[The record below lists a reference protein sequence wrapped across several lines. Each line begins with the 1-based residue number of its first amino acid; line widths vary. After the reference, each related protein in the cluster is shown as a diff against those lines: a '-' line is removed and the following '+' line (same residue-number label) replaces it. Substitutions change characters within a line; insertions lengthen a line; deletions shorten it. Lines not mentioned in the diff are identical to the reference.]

1 MTQTN
6 NFNFK
11 LIDPQHKTP
20 RECLAYI
27 KEYFVPLLDGSHAVL
42 ENGKFVIKDQQTLKK
57 VYFDRMPLYKT
68 GDDDDDCNNKP
79 FDFSKWYFTKYTGLR
94 SITYELDKD
103 VFFDD
108 KINLC
113 PRMKH
118 KYFKY
123 DWTEDDKHLRKL
135 KKKLDIMLNYIKEVL
150 ASGNEDV
157 FKYIIQ
163 WLAHMVK
170 GGKND
175 SILYLKSKQGTG
187 KSTLCEFLREHV
199 IGDDLSLE
207 SGSAPIISNFNAIL
221 GGKLFIYF
229 EELET
234 FSTAQWMSVS
244 SRLKRYATS
253 STITLEDKNIKAY
266 TTKNI
271 MNIMIA
277 SNNDAVMDDDG
288 RRYMILDISTHRQ
301 IIPNCDNARNRENIK
316 FWSDIRSCFNDE
328 VGSVFYSY
336 LMEVDTSKYR
346 PQDFPITQSKLDSYA
361 KRLESHE
368 LFIKFNYVLSKS
380 EMKTNVG
387 DLYDEYVTYCKGNGI
402 IKHFT
407 KIDFHKKIK
416 ETGIETYKSGDKLK
430 IKVTAEE
437 LAEIAKCQNWV
448 HSTDEYYD
456 KDSKKEKKEVSGLDY
471 GLDFVEDNDFEK
483 KYNALQEKYELMR
496 LEMEKLKAQL
506 DQPPKQQKEVE
517 SEVDDDEFE
526 ALIEN
531 ARTVEP
537 KVVARST
544 VKKIKSTI

>member
-1 MTQTN
+1 MTQ

-11 LIDPQHKTP
+11 LINPAQKTIG
-20 RECLAYI
+20 ECKTYL
-27 KEYFVPLLDGSHAVL
+27 KEFFVPLLDGSHAVL
-42 ENGKFVIKDQQTLKK
+42 ENGKYVIKDQQTVKK
-57 VYFDRMPLYKT
+57 VYFDRMPLYKCV
-68 GDDDDDCNNKP
+68 DDDDDPKEVQT
-79 FDFSKWYFTKYTGLR
+79 FDFSNWYFKKYTDLR
-94 SITYELDKD
+94 TITYELNKD
-103 VFFDD
+103 IFFDD

-118 KYFKY
+118 QYFKY
-123 DWTEDDKHLRKL
+123 DWTENDKKL
-135 KKKLDIMLNYIKEVL
+135 KKLKQKLDIMLNYIKEVL

-163 WLAHMVK
+163 WLSYMVK

-234 FSTAQWMSVS
+234 FSTGQWMSVS

-336 LMEVDTSKYR
+336 LMEVDTSNYR
-346 PQDFPITQSKLDSYA
+346 PQNFPITQSKLDSYA
-361 KRLESHE
+361 KRLDSHE
-368 LFIKFNYVLSKS
+368 LFIKFNYVLSRS

-387 DLYDEYVTYCKGNGI
+387 ELYEEYTTYCKGNGI
-402 IKHFT
+402 LKPIT

-430 IKVTAEE
+430 IKITAAE

-448 HSTDEYYD
+448 HATDEYYD
-456 KDSKKEKKEVSGLDY
+456 ADSKKDKKSLSGLDY
-471 GLDFVEDNDFEK
+471 GLDFQEDNDYEK
-483 KYNALQEKYELMR
+483 KYNDLQEKYEQMV
-496 LEMEKLKAQL
+496 LEMEKLNAQL
-506 DQPPKQQKEVE
+506 TPPAQPKEQVKAD
-517 SEVDDDEFE
+517 SEIDEDEF
-526 ALIEN
+526 AAMIEN
-531 ARTVEP
+531 APTVEL
-537 KVVARST
+537 KSAA
-544 VKKIKSTI
+544 KKKKSKI

>member
-1 MTQTN
+1 MTQ

-11 LIDPQHKTP
+11 LISPAHKTLG
-20 RECLAYI
+20 ECRAYL

-42 ENGKFVIKDQQTLKK
+42 ENGKYVIKDQQTLKK
-57 VYFDRMPLYKT
+57 VYFDRMPLYKCK
-68 GDDDDDCNNKP
+68 DDDDDSKP
-79 FDFSKWYFTKYTGLR
+79 FDFSKWYFTKYNDLR
-94 SITYELDKD
+94 TITYELNKEL
-103 VFFDD
+103 FFDD

-118 KYFKY
+118 QYFKY
-123 DWTEDDKHLRKL
+123 DWSENDKVLNKL

-163 WLAHMVK
+163 WLSYMVK

-234 FSTAQWMSVS
+234 FSTGQWMSVS

-271 MNIMIA
+271 MNIIIA

-301 IIPNCDNARNRENIK
+301 INPNCDNARNKENIK
-316 FWSDIRSCFNDE
+316 FWSDLRSCFNDD

-346 PQDFPITQSKLDSYA
+346 PQNFPITQSKLDSYA
-361 KRLESHE
+361 KRLDSHE
-368 LFIKFNYVLSKS
+368 LFIKFNYILSKS

-387 DLYDEYVTYCKGNGI
+387 ELYDEYTTYCKGNGI
-402 IKHFT
+402 LKPFT

-430 IKVTAEE
+430 IKVSAEE

-448 HSTDEYYD
+448 HTTDEYYD
-456 KDSKKEKKEVSGLDY
+456 TDSKKQKKSLSDLDA
-471 GLDFVEDNDFEK
+471 GLDFQGDNDYEK
-483 KYNALQEKYELMR
+483 KYNDLQEKYEQMM
-496 LEMEKLKAQL
+496 LETEKLKAQL
-506 DQPPKQQKEVE
+506 TPHTPPKQQAKEE
-517 SEVDDDEFE
+517 SDIDEDEFE
-526 ALIEN
+526 AMIEN
-531 ARTVEP
+531 APTVAQKSP
-537 KVVARST
+537 P
-544 VKKIKSTI
+544 KSTEKKMKTKI